1 MDLTAIANIYDT
13 TFTII
18 LLASSTQ
25 WLIEIRFNVPLNANI
40 LSVIYEAFSP
50 AIRPL
55 DLRGNIRIIML
66 VWS

>member
-25 WLIEIRFNVPLNANI
+25 WLTEIRFNVPLNANI